1 MYHGVRLATKRVLK
15 LDFEHSCSAALEL
28 IKETKSGDCW
38 IRFTRIDSFGN
49 ITPYLPCVFHSWSPF
64 IAIIVQFI

>member
-28 IKETKSGDCW
+28 IKETKSEDCW

-49 ITPYLPCVFHSWSPF
+49 ITP
-64 IAIIVQFI
+64 